1 MKKSLILVG
10 TQWGDEGKGKIV
22 DHFSKKFN
30 AVCRFQGGHNAGHTI
45 YKEEEKFVLHLIPSG
60 VFCENV
66 SCFIGQGVIL
76 SIDSLLE
83 EIKQLEEKGIELE
96 GILRISRYC
105 SLLLPLHAKID
116 QLREDNKNS
125 IGTTRRGIG
134 PAYEDKTARRSI
146 KAFDLEDS
154 DLLESKL
161 SSLVEYYNF
170 QIKNI
175 HNSEPFSF
183 DEVYRQLIDSYH
195 KAAKYFGD
203 VTDTLED
210 IYEKGGNILYEGA
223 QGTLLDVDYG
233 TYPYV
238 TSSNTL
244 ATSVGVGS
252 GFPKSIYSDVLGI
265 AKAYTTR
272 VGAGPF
278 PTELFC
284 EVGQNIAKQ
293 GNEFGATTGRPRRCG
308 WLDLVALKYSAK
320 LNNLTE
326 LCITKLDVLDSFK
339 EIKACIN
346 YEVDGK
352 TTSFKSRLLHKAK
365 PIYKSFEGWDCSLEK
380 CKNYADLPKNAK
392 DFLEYIESY
401 VGVKIGL
408 ISNGPNREDLI
419 HR

>member
-22 DHFSKKFN
+22 DFYSKKFD

-60 VFCENV
+60 IFYDHV

-83 EIKQLEEKGIELE
+83 EIEQLEQKGINLE
-96 GILRISRYC
+96 GKLRISRYC

-146 KAFDLEDS
+146 KAFDLEDN
-154 DLLESKL
+154 DLLETKL
-161 SSLVEYYNF
+161 RSLVEYYNY
-170 QIKNI
+170 QIQNI
-175 HNSEPFSF
+175 HGSEPFAF
-183 DEVYRQLIDSYH
+183 EDVCNELMQSYK
-195 KAAKYFGD
+195 KASKYFGD
-203 VTDTLED
+203 VTDTLEN
-210 IYEKGGNILYEGA
+210 IYVQGGNILYEGA

-244 ATSVGVGS
+244 ATSVGIGS
-252 GFPKSIYSDVLGI
+252 GFPKSIYSDVLGV

-278 PTELFC
+278 PTELFS
-284 EVGQNIAKQ
+284 EEGQKIAEL
-293 GNEFGATTGRPRRCG
+293 GHEFGATTGRPRRCG

-326 LCITKLDVLDSFK
+326 LCITKLDVLDTFE
-339 EIKACIN
+339 EIKACVGYKVN
-346 YEVDGK
+346 GED
-352 TTSFKSRLLHKAK
+352 TPFKSRFLHKAE
-365 PIYKSFEGWDCSLEK
+365 PVYKLFKGWNCSLADCE
-380 CKNYADLPKNAK
+380 NYDSLPDEAK
-392 DFLEYIESY
+392 EFLSYIEDY
-401 VGVKIGL
+401 VEVKISL

>member
-22 DHFSKKFN
+22 DFYSKKFD

-60 VFCENV
+60 IFYDHV

-83 EIKQLEEKGIELE
+83 EIEQLEQKGINLE
-96 GILRISRYC
+96 GKLRISRYC

-146 KAFDLEDS
+146 KAFDLEDN
-154 DLLESKL
+154 DLLETKL
-161 SSLVEYYNF
+161 KSLVEYYNY
-170 QIKNI
+170 QIQNI
-175 HNSEPFSF
+175 HDSEPFVYE
-183 DEVYRQLIDSYH
+183 EVYNELMQSYK

-203 VTDTLED
+203 VTDTLEN
-210 IYEKGGNILYEGA
+210 IYDQGGNILYEGA

-244 ATSVGVGS
+244 ATSVGIGS
-252 GFPKSIYSDVLGI
+252 GFPKSIYSDVLGV

-284 EVGQNIAKQ
+284 DVGQKIAEL
-293 GNEFGATTGRPRRCG
+293 GHEFGATTGRPRRCG

-326 LCITKLDVLDSFK
+326 LCITKLDVLDAFD
-339 EIKACIN
+339 EIKACIGYKVN
-346 YEVDGK
+346 GEK
-352 TTSFKSRLLHKAK
+352 TPFKSRLLHKAD
-365 PIYKSFEGWDCSLEK
+365 PIYKDFKGWNCSLADCE
-380 CKNYADLPKNAK
+380 NYDSLPDKAK
-392 DFLEYIESY
+392 DFLNFIENF
-401 VGVKIGL
+401 VGVKISL

>member
-22 DHFSKKFN
+22 DFYSKKFD
-30 AVCRFQGGHNAGHTI
+30 AVCRFQGGHNAGHPI

-60 VFCENV
+60 IFYDHV

-83 EIKQLEEKGIELE
+83 EIEQLEQKGINLE
-96 GILRISRYC
+96 GKLRISRYC

-146 KAFDLEDS
+146 KAFDLEDN
-154 DLLESKL
+154 DLLETKL
-161 SSLVEYYNF
+161 KSLVEYYNY
-170 QIKNI
+170 QIQNI
-175 HNSEPFSF
+175 HDSEPFVYE
-183 DEVYRQLIDSYH
+183 EVYNELIQSYK

-203 VTDTLED
+203 VTDTLEN
-210 IYEKGGNILYEGA
+210 IYDQGGNILYEGA

-244 ATSVGVGS
+244 ATSVGIGS
-252 GFPKSIYSDVLGI
+252 GFPKSIYSDVLGV

-284 EVGQNIAKQ
+284 DVGQKIAEL
-293 GNEFGATTGRPRRCG
+293 GHEFGATTGRPRRCG

-326 LCITKLDVLDSFK
+326 LCITKLDVLDAFD
-339 EIKACIN
+339 EIKACIGYKVN
-346 YEVDGK
+346 GEK
-352 TTSFKSRLLHKAK
+352 TPFKSRLLHKAD
-365 PIYKSFEGWDCSLEK
+365 PIYKDFKGWNCSLADCE
-380 CKNYADLPKNAK
+380 NYDSLPDKAK
-392 DFLEYIESY
+392 DFLNFIENF
-401 VGVKIGL
+401 VGVKISL

>member
-1 MKKSLILVG
+1 MEKSLILVG

-22 DHFSKKFN
+22 DFFSKKFK

-45 YKEEEKFVLHLIPSG
+45 YKEDEKFVLHLIPSG
-60 VFCENV
+60 IFYDHV

-83 EIKQLEEKGIELE
+83 EIKQLEAKGINLE
-96 GILRISRYC
+96 GKLRISRYC
-105 SLLLPLHAKID
+105 SLLLPIHAKID
-116 QLREDNKNS
+116 QLREDKKNS

-146 KAFDLEDS
+146 KAFDLEDRE
-154 DLLESKL
+154 LLEQKL
-161 SSLVEYYNF
+161 KDLVQYYNF
-170 QIKNI
+170 QVESI
-175 HNSEPFSF
+175 HDSEPFKYE
-183 DEVYRQLIDSYH
+183 EVLANLISSYEE
-195 KAAKYFGD
+195 ASRYFGD
-203 VTDTLED
+203 VTDSLEE
-210 IYEKGGNILYEGA
+210 IYEEGGHILYEGA

-252 GFPKSIYSDVLGI
+252 GFPKSIFSDVLGV

-284 EVGQNIAKQ
+284 EEGEKIAEL
-293 GNEFGATTGRPRRCG
+293 GHEFGATTGRPRRCG
-308 WLDLVALKYSAK
+308 WLDLVALRYSAK
-320 LNNLTE
+320 LNNLTN
-326 LCITKLDVLDSFK
+326 LCITKLDVLDSFENIKVCVSYQIDEK
-339 EIKACIN
+339 E
-346 YEVDGK
+346 
-352 TTSFKSRLLHKAK
+352 TSFKSRQLHKVE
-365 PIYKSFEGWDCSLEK
+365 PVYKEFRGWNCSLDA
-380 CKNYADLPKNAK
+380 CKSYDELPAEAK
-392 DFLEYIESY
+392 SFLEYIEDF
-401 VGVKIGL
+401 VGVKISL
-408 ISNGPNREDLI
+408 ISNGPNRDDLI

>member
-22 DHFSKKFN
+22 DFYSKKFD

-60 VFCENV
+60 IFYDHV

-83 EIKQLEEKGIELE
+83 EIEQLEQKGINLE
-96 GILRISRYC
+96 GKLRISRYC

-146 KAFDLEDS
+146 KAFDLEDN
-154 DLLESKL
+154 DLLETKL
-161 SSLVEYYNF
+161 RSLVEYYNY
-170 QIKNI
+170 QIQNI
-175 HNSEPFSF
+175 HGSEPFAF
-183 DEVYRQLIDSYH
+183 EDVYNELMQSYK
-195 KAAKYFGD
+195 KASKYFGD
-203 VTDTLED
+203 VTDTLEN
-210 IYEKGGNILYEGA
+210 IYEQGGNILYEGA

-244 ATSVGVGS
+244 ATSVGIGS
-252 GFPKSIYSDVLGI
+252 GFPKSIYSDVLGV

-284 EVGQNIAKQ
+284 EEGQKIADL
-293 GNEFGATTGRPRRCG
+293 GHEFGATTGRPRRCG

-326 LCITKLDVLDSFK
+326 LCITKLDVLDTFE
-339 EIKACIN
+339 EIKVCVGYKVNGEDIP
-346 YEVDGK
+346 
-352 TTSFKSRLLHKAK
+352 FKSRLLHKAE
-365 PIYKSFEGWDCSLEK
+365 PVYKLFKGWNCSLAD
-380 CKNYADLPKNAK
+380 CKNYDSLPNEAK
-392 DFLEYIESY
+392 EFLSYIEDY
-401 VGVKIGL
+401 VEVKISL

>member
-22 DHFSKKFN
+22 DFYSKKFD

-60 VFCENV
+60 IFYDHV

-83 EIKQLEEKGIELE
+83 EIEQLEQKGIKLE
-96 GILRISRYC
+96 GKLRISRYC

-146 KAFDLEDS
+146 KAFDLEDN
-154 DLLESKL
+154 DLLETKL
-161 SSLVEYYNF
+161 RSLVEYYNY
-170 QIKNI
+170 QIQNI
-175 HNSEPFSF
+175 HGSEPFAF
-183 DEVYRQLIDSYH
+183 EDVYNELMQSYK
-195 KAAKYFGD
+195 KASKYFGD
-203 VTDTLED
+203 VTDTLEN
-210 IYEKGGNILYEGA
+210 IYEQGGNILYEGA

-244 ATSVGVGS
+244 ATSVGIGS
-252 GFPKSIYSDVLGI
+252 GFPKSIYSDVLGV

-284 EVGQNIAKQ
+284 EEGQKIAEL
-293 GNEFGATTGRPRRCG
+293 GHEFGATTGRPRRCG

-326 LCITKLDVLDSFK
+326 LCITKLDVLDTFE
-339 EIKACIN
+339 EIKVCVGYKVN
-346 YEVDGK
+346 GED
-352 TTSFKSRLLHKAK
+352 TPFKSRLLHKAE
-365 PIYKSFEGWDCSLEK
+365 PVYKLFKGWNCSLAD
-380 CKNYADLPKNAK
+380 CKNYDSLPDEAK
-392 DFLEYIESY
+392 EFLSYIEDY
-401 VGVKIGL
+401 VEVKISL

>member
-22 DHFSKKFN
+22 DFYSKKFD

-60 VFCENV
+60 IFYDHV

-83 EIKQLEEKGIELE
+83 EIEQLEQKGINLE
-96 GILRISRYC
+96 GKLRISRYC

-146 KAFDLEDS
+146 KAFDLEDN
-154 DLLESKL
+154 DLLETKL
-161 SSLVEYYNF
+161 KSLVEYYNY
-170 QIKNI
+170 QIQNI
-175 HNSEPFSF
+175 HDSEPFVYE
-183 DEVYRQLIDSYH
+183 EVYNELMQSYK

-203 VTDTLED
+203 VTDTLEN
-210 IYEKGGNILYEGA
+210 IYDQGGNILYEGA

-244 ATSVGVGS
+244 ATSVGIGS
-252 GFPKSIYSDVLGI
+252 GFPKSIYSDVLGV

-284 EVGQNIAKQ
+284 DVGQKIAEL
-293 GNEFGATTGRPRRCG
+293 GHEFGATTGRPRRCG

-326 LCITKLDVLDSFK
+326 LCITKLDVLDAFD
-339 EIKACIN
+339 EIKACIGYKVN
-346 YEVDGK
+346 GEE
-352 TTSFKSRLLHKAK
+352 TPFKSRLLHKAE
-365 PIYKSFEGWDCSLEK
+365 PIYKDFKGWNCSLADCE
-380 CKNYADLPKNAK
+380 NYDSLPDKAK
-392 DFLEYIESY
+392 DFLNFIENF
-401 VGVKIGL
+401 VGVKISL

-419 HR
+419 HS

>member
-22 DHFSKKFN
+22 DFYSKKFD

-60 VFCENV
+60 IFYDHV

-83 EIKQLEEKGIELE
+83 EIEQLEQKGINLE
-96 GILRISRYC
+96 GKLRISRYC

-146 KAFDLEDS
+146 KAFDLEDN
-154 DLLESKL
+154 DLLEIKL
-161 SSLVEYYNF
+161 RSLVEYYNY
-170 QIKNI
+170 QIQNI
-175 HNSEPFSF
+175 HGSEPFAF
-183 DEVYRQLIDSYH
+183 EDVYNELMQSYK
-195 KAAKYFGD
+195 KASKYFGD
-203 VTDTLED
+203 VTDTLEN
-210 IYEKGGNILYEGA
+210 IYEQGGNILYEGA

-244 ATSVGVGS
+244 ATSVGIGS
-252 GFPKSIYSDVLGI
+252 GFPKSIYSDVLGV

-284 EVGQNIAKQ
+284 EEGQKIADL
-293 GNEFGATTGRPRRCG
+293 GHEFGATTGRPRRCG

-326 LCITKLDVLDSFK
+326 LCITKLDVLDTFE
-339 EIKACIN
+339 EIKVCVGYKVNGEDI
-346 YEVDGK
+346 
-352 TTSFKSRLLHKAK
+352 SFKSRLLHKAE
-365 PIYKSFEGWDCSLEK
+365 PVYKLFKGWNCSLAD
-380 CKNYADLPKNAK
+380 CKNYDSLPDEAK
-392 DFLEYIESY
+392 EFLSYIEGY
-401 VGVKIGL
+401 VEVKISL

>member
-22 DHFSKKFN
+22 DFYSKKFD

-60 VFCENV
+60 IFYDHV

-83 EIKQLEEKGIELE
+83 EIEQLEQKGINLE
-96 GILRISRYC
+96 GKLRISRYC

-146 KAFDLEDS
+146 KAFDLEDN
-154 DLLESKL
+154 DLLETKL
-161 SSLVEYYNF
+161 KSLVEYYNY
-170 QIKNI
+170 QIQNI
-175 HNSEPFSF
+175 HGSEPFSYE
-183 DEVYRQLIDSYH
+183 EVYNELMQSYK

-203 VTDTLED
+203 VTDTLEN
-210 IYEKGGNILYEGA
+210 IYEQGGNILYEGA

-244 ATSVGVGS
+244 ATSVGIGS
-252 GFPKSIYSDVLGI
+252 GFPKSIYSDVLGV

-284 EVGQNIAKQ
+284 DVGQKIAEL
-293 GNEFGATTGRPRRCG
+293 GHEFGATTGRPRRCG
-308 WLDLVALKYSAK
+308 WLDLIALKYSAK

-326 LCITKLDVLDSFK
+326 LCITKLDVLDAFE
-339 EIKACIN
+339 EIKACIGYKVN
-346 YEVDGK
+346 GQE
-352 TTSFKSRLLHKAK
+352 TPFKSRLLHKAE
-365 PIYKSFEGWDCSLEK
+365 PIYKDFKGWNCSLADCE
-380 CKNYADLPKNAK
+380 NYDSLPDEAK
-392 DFLEYIESY
+392 DFLNFIENF

>member
-22 DHFSKKFN
+22 DFYSKKFD

-60 VFCENV
+60 IFYDHV

-83 EIKQLEEKGIELE
+83 EIEQLEQKGINLE
-96 GILRISRYC
+96 GKLRISRYC

-134 PAYEDKTARRSI
+134 PAYEDKTARRSL
-146 KAFDLEDS
+146 KAFDLEDN
-154 DLLESKL
+154 DLLETKL
-161 SSLVEYYNF
+161 RNLVEYYNY
-170 QIKNI
+170 QIQNI
-175 HNSEPFSF
+175 HGSEPFAF
-183 DEVYRQLIDSYH
+183 EDVYNELMQSYK
-195 KAAKYFGD
+195 KASKYFGD
-203 VTDTLED
+203 VTDTLEN
-210 IYEKGGNILYEGA
+210 IYEQGGNILYEGA

-244 ATSVGVGS
+244 ATSVGIGS
-252 GFPKSIYSDVLGI
+252 GFPKSIYSDVLGV

-284 EVGQNIAKQ
+284 EEGQKIAEL
-293 GNEFGATTGRPRRCG
+293 GHEFGATTGRPRRCG

-326 LCITKLDVLDSFK
+326 LCITKLDVLDAFG
-339 EIKACIN
+339 EIKACVGYKVN
-346 YEVDGK
+346 GED
-352 TTSFKSRLLHKAK
+352 TPFKSRMLHKAE
-365 PIYKSFEGWDCSLEK
+365 PVYKAFKGWNCSLADCE
-380 CKNYADLPKNAK
+380 NYDSLPDKTK
-392 DFLEYIESY
+392 EFLNFIEGY
-401 VGVKIGL
+401 LAVKISL

>member
-22 DHFSKKFN
+22 DFYSKKFD

-60 VFCENV
+60 IFYDHV

-83 EIKQLEEKGIELE
+83 EIEQLEQKGINLE
-96 GILRISRYC
+96 GKLRISRYC

-146 KAFDLEDS
+146 KAFDLEDN
-154 DLLESKL
+154 DLLETKL
-161 SSLVEYYNF
+161 RSLVEYYNY
-170 QIKNI
+170 QIQNI
-175 HNSEPFSF
+175 HGSEPFAF
-183 DEVYRQLIDSYH
+183 EDVYNELMQSYK
-195 KAAKYFGD
+195 KASKYFGD
-203 VTDTLED
+203 VTDTLEN
-210 IYEKGGNILYEGA
+210 IYEQGGNILYEGA

-244 ATSVGVGS
+244 ATSVGIGS
-252 GFPKSIYSDVLGI
+252 GFPKSIYSDVLGV

-284 EVGQNIAKQ
+284 EEGQKIAEL
-293 GNEFGATTGRPRRCG
+293 GHEFGATTGRPRRCG

-326 LCITKLDVLDSFK
+326 LCITKLDVLDTFE
-339 EIKACIN
+339 EIKACVGYKVN
-346 YEVDGK
+346 GED
-352 TTSFKSRLLHKAK
+352 TPFKSRLLHKAE
-365 PIYKSFEGWDCSLEK
+365 PVYKLFKGWNCSLADCE
-380 CKNYADLPKNAK
+380 NYDLLPDEAK
-392 DFLEYIESY
+392 EFLSYIEDY
-401 VGVKIGL
+401 VEVKISL

>member
-22 DHFSKKFN
+22 DFYSKKFN

-60 VFCENV
+60 IFYDHVL
-66 SCFIGQGVIL
+66 CFIGQGVIL

-83 EIKQLEEKGIELE
+83 EIDQLEQKGINLE
-96 GILRISRYC
+96 GKLRISRYC

-116 QLREDNKNS
+116 QLREDNKNA

-146 KAFDLEDS
+146 KAFDLEDN
-154 DLLESKL
+154 DLLETKL
-161 SSLVEYYNF
+161 KSLVEYYNY
-170 QIKNI
+170 QIQNI
-175 HNSEPFSF
+175 HDSEPF
-183 DEVYRQLIDSYH
+183 VYEDAYNELVQSYK
-195 KAAKYFGD
+195 KASKYFGD
-203 VTDTLED
+203 VTDTLEK
-210 IYEKGGNILYEGA
+210 IYDKGGNILYEGA

-244 ATSVGVGS
+244 ATSVGIGS
-252 GFPKSIYSDVLGI
+252 GFPKSIYSDVLGV

-284 EVGQNIAKQ
+284 DVGQKIAEL
-293 GNEFGATTGRPRRCG
+293 GHEFGATTGRPRRCG

-326 LCITKLDVLDSFK
+326 LCITKLDVLDAFD
-339 EIKACIN
+339 EIKACIGYKVN
-346 YEVDGK
+346 GEE
-352 TTSFKSRLLHKAK
+352 TPFKSRLLHKAE
-365 PIYKSFEGWDCSLEK
+365 PIYKDFKGWNCSLADCE
-380 CKNYADLPKNAK
+380 NYDSLPDKAK
-392 DFLEYIESY
+392 DFLNFIENF
-401 VGVKIGL
+401 VGVKISL

>member
-96 GILRISRYC
+96 GKLRISRYC

-175 HNSEPFSF
+175 HNSEPFSY

-284 EVGQNIAKQ
+284 KVGQNIAKQ

-392 DFLEYIESY
+392 EFLEYIESY

>member
-22 DHFSKKFN
+22 DFYSKKFD

-60 VFCENV
+60 IFYDHV

-83 EIKQLEEKGIELE
+83 EIEQLEQKGINLE
-96 GILRISRYC
+96 GKLRISRYC

-146 KAFDLEDS
+146 KAFDLEDN
-154 DLLESKL
+154 DLLETKL
-161 SSLVEYYNF
+161 KSLVEYYNY
-170 QIKNI
+170 QIQNI
-175 HNSEPFSF
+175 HDSEPF
-183 DEVYRQLIDSYH
+183 VYEDVYNELMQSYK

-203 VTDTLED
+203 VTDTLEN
-210 IYEKGGNILYEGA
+210 IYDQGGNILYEGA

-244 ATSVGVGS
+244 ATSVGIGS
-252 GFPKSIYSDVLGI
+252 GFPKSIYSDVLGV

-284 EVGQNIAKQ
+284 DVGQKIAEL
-293 GNEFGATTGRPRRCG
+293 GHEFGATTGRPRRCG

-326 LCITKLDVLDSFK
+326 LCITKLDVLDAFD
-339 EIKACIN
+339 EIKACIGYKVN
-346 YEVDGK
+346 GEE
-352 TTSFKSRLLHKAK
+352 TPFKSRLLHKAK
-365 PIYKSFEGWDCSLEK
+365 PIYKDFKGWNCSLADCE
-380 CKNYADLPKNAK
+380 NYDSLPDKAK
-392 DFLEYIESY
+392 DFLNFIENF
-401 VGVKIGL
+401 VGVKISL

>member
-22 DHFSKKFN
+22 DFYSKKFD

-60 VFCENV
+60 IFYDHV

-83 EIKQLEEKGIELE
+83 EIEQLEQKGINLE
-96 GILRISRYC
+96 GKLRISRYC

-146 KAFDLEDS
+146 KAFDLEDN
-154 DLLESKL
+154 DLLEIKL
-161 SSLVEYYNF
+161 RSLVEYYNY
-170 QIKNI
+170 QIQNI
-175 HNSEPFSF
+175 HGSEPFAF
-183 DEVYRQLIDSYH
+183 EDVYNELMQSYK
-195 KAAKYFGD
+195 KASKYFGD
-203 VTDTLED
+203 VTDTLEN
-210 IYEKGGNILYEGA
+210 IYEQGGNILYEGA

-244 ATSVGVGS
+244 ATSVGIGS
-252 GFPKSIYSDVLGI
+252 GFPKSIYSDVLGV

-284 EVGQNIAKQ
+284 EEGQKIAEL
-293 GNEFGATTGRPRRCG
+293 GHEFGATTGRPRRCG

-326 LCITKLDVLDSFK
+326 LCITKLDVLDTFE
-339 EIKACIN
+339 EIKVCVGYKVN
-346 YEVDGK
+346 GED
-352 TTSFKSRLLHKAK
+352 TPFKSRLLHKAE
-365 PIYKSFEGWDCSLEK
+365 PVYKLFKGWNCSLADCE
-380 CKNYADLPKNAK
+380 NYDSLPDEAK
-392 DFLEYIESY
+392 EFLSYIEDY
-401 VGVKIGL
+401 VEVKISL

>member
-22 DHFSKKFN
+22 DFYSKKFD

-60 VFCENV
+60 IFYDHV

-83 EIKQLEEKGIELE
+83 EIEQLEQKGINLE
-96 GILRISRYC
+96 GKLRISRYC

-146 KAFDLEDS
+146 KAFDLEDN
-154 DLLESKL
+154 DLLETKL
-161 SSLVEYYNF
+161 RSLVEYYNY
-170 QIKNI
+170 QIQNI
-175 HNSEPFSF
+175 HGSEPFAF
-183 DEVYRQLIDSYH
+183 EDVYNELMQSYK
-195 KAAKYFGD
+195 KASKYFGD
-203 VTDTLED
+203 VTDTLEN
-210 IYEKGGNILYEGA
+210 IYEQGGNILYEGA

-244 ATSVGVGS
+244 ATSVGIGS
-252 GFPKSIYSDVLGI
+252 GFPKSIYSDVLGV

-284 EVGQNIAKQ
+284 EEGQKIADL
-293 GNEFGATTGRPRRCG
+293 GHEFGATTGRPRRCG

-326 LCITKLDVLDSFK
+326 LCITKLDVLDTFE
-339 EIKACIN
+339 EIKACVGYKVN
-346 YEVDGK
+346 GED
-352 TTSFKSRLLHKAK
+352 TPFKSRLLHKAE
-365 PIYKSFEGWDCSLEK
+365 PVYKLFKGWNCSLADCE
-380 CKNYADLPKNAK
+380 NYDSLPDEAK
-392 DFLEYIESY
+392 EFLSYIEDY
-401 VGVKIGL
+401 VEVKISL

>member
-22 DHFSKKFN
+22 DFYSKKFD

-60 VFCENV
+60 IFYDHV

-83 EIKQLEEKGIELE
+83 EIEQLEQKGINLE
-96 GILRISRYC
+96 GKLRISRYC

-146 KAFDLEDS
+146 KAFDLEDN
-154 DLLESKL
+154 DLLEIKL
-161 SSLVEYYNF
+161 RSLVEYYNY
-170 QIKNI
+170 QIQNI
-175 HNSEPFSF
+175 HGSEPFAF
-183 DEVYRQLIDSYH
+183 EDVYNELMQSYK
-195 KAAKYFGD
+195 KASKYFGD
-203 VTDTLED
+203 VTDTLEN
-210 IYEKGGNILYEGA
+210 IYEQGGNILYEGA

-244 ATSVGVGS
+244 ATSVGIGS
-252 GFPKSIYSDVLGI
+252 GFPKSIYSDVLGV

-284 EVGQNIAKQ
+284 EEGQKIADL
-293 GNEFGATTGRPRRCG
+293 GHEFGATTGRPRRCG

-326 LCITKLDVLDSFK
+326 LCITKLDVLDTFE
-339 EIKACIN
+339 EIKVCVGYKVNGEDIP
-346 YEVDGK
+346 
-352 TTSFKSRLLHKAK
+352 FKSRLLHKAE
-365 PIYKSFEGWDCSLEK
+365 PVYKLFKGWNCSLADCE
-380 CKNYADLPKNAK
+380 NYDSLPDEAK
-392 DFLEYIESY
+392 EFLSYIEDY
-401 VGVKIGL
+401 VEVKISL

>member
-22 DHFSKKFN
+22 DFYSKKFD

-60 VFCENV
+60 IFYDHV

-76 SIDSLLE
+76 SIESLLE
-83 EIKQLEEKGIELE
+83 EIEQLEQKGINLE
-96 GILRISRYC
+96 GKLRISRYC

-146 KAFDLEDS
+146 KAFDLEDN
-154 DLLESKL
+154 DLLETKL
-161 SSLVEYYNF
+161 KSLVEYYNY
-170 QIKNI
+170 QIQNI
-175 HNSEPFSF
+175 HDSEPFVYE
-183 DEVYRQLIDSYH
+183 EVYNELMQSYK

-203 VTDTLED
+203 VTDTLEN
-210 IYEKGGNILYEGA
+210 IYDQGGNILYEGA

-244 ATSVGVGS
+244 ATSVGIGS
-252 GFPKSIYSDVLGI
+252 GFPKSIYSDVLGV

-284 EVGQNIAKQ
+284 DVGQKIAEL
-293 GNEFGATTGRPRRCG
+293 GHEFGATTGRPRRCG

-326 LCITKLDVLDSFK
+326 LCITKLDVLDAFD
-339 EIKACIN
+339 EIKACIGYKVN
-346 YEVDGK
+346 GEE
-352 TTSFKSRLLHKAK
+352 TPFKSRLLHKAE
-365 PIYKSFEGWDCSLEK
+365 PIYKDFKGWNCSLADCE
-380 CKNYADLPKNAK
+380 NYDSLPDKAK
-392 DFLEYIESY
+392 DFLNFIENF
-401 VGVKIGL
+401 VGVKISL

>member
-45 YKEEEKFVLHLIPSG
+45 YKEEQKFVLHLIPSG

-96 GILRISRYC
+96 GKLRISRYC

-175 HNSEPFSF
+175 HNSEPFSY
-183 DEVYRQLIDSYH
+183 DEVYRQLIDSHH

>member
-22 DHFSKKFN
+22 DFYSKKFD

-60 VFCENV
+60 IFYDHV

-83 EIKQLEEKGIELE
+83 EIEQLEQKGINLE
-96 GILRISRYC
+96 GKLRISRYC

-146 KAFDLEDS
+146 KAFDLEDN
-154 DLLESKL
+154 DLLETKL
-161 SSLVEYYNF
+161 KSLVEYYNY
-170 QIKNI
+170 QIQNI
-175 HNSEPFSF
+175 HDSEPFLYE
-183 DEVYRQLIDSYH
+183 EVYKELMQSYQ

-203 VTDTLED
+203 VTDTLEN
-210 IYEKGGNILYEGA
+210 IYEQGGNILYEGA

-244 ATSVGVGS
+244 ATSVGIGS
-252 GFPKSIYSDVLGI
+252 GFPKSIYSDVLGVT
-265 AKAYTTR
+265 KAYTTR

-284 EVGQNIAKQ
+284 DVGQKIAEL
-293 GNEFGATTGRPRRCG
+293 GHEFGATTGRPRRCG

-326 LCITKLDVLDSFK
+326 LCITKLDVLDAFD
-339 EIKACIN
+339 EIKACIGYKVN
-346 YEVDGK
+346 GEK
-352 TTSFKSRLLHKAK
+352 TPFKSRLLHKAD
-365 PIYKSFEGWDCSLEK
+365 PIYKDFKGWNCSLADCE
-380 CKNYADLPKNAK
+380 NYDSLPDKAK
-392 DFLEYIESY
+392 DFLNFIENF
-401 VGVKIGL
+401 VGVKISL

>member
-22 DHFSKKFN
+22 DFYSKKFD

-60 VFCENV
+60 IFYDHV

-83 EIKQLEEKGIELE
+83 EIEQLEQKGINLE
-96 GILRISRYC
+96 GKLRISRYC

-146 KAFDLEDS
+146 KAFDLEDN
-154 DLLESKL
+154 DLLETKL
-161 SSLVEYYNF
+161 KSLVEYYNY
-170 QIKNI
+170 QIQNI
-175 HNSEPFSF
+175 HDSEPFLYE
-183 DEVYRQLIDSYH
+183 DVYKELMQSYQ

-203 VTDTLED
+203 VTDTLEN
-210 IYEKGGNILYEGA
+210 IYEQGGNILYEGA

-244 ATSVGVGS
+244 ATSVGIGS
-252 GFPKSIYSDVLGI
+252 GFPKSIYSDVLGV

-284 EVGQNIAKQ
+284 DVGQKIAEL
-293 GNEFGATTGRPRRCG
+293 GHEFGATTGRPRRCG

-326 LCITKLDVLDSFK
+326 LCITKLDVLDAFD
-339 EIKACIN
+339 EIKACIGYKVN
-346 YEVDGK
+346 GEK
-352 TTSFKSRLLHKAK
+352 TPFKSRLLYKAD
-365 PIYKSFEGWDCSLEK
+365 PIYKDFKGWNCSLADCE
-380 CKNYADLPKNAK
+380 NYDSLPDKAK
-392 DFLEYIESY
+392 DFLNFIENF
-401 VGVKIGL
+401 VGVKISL

>member
-22 DHFSKKFN
+22 DFYSKKFD

-60 VFCENV
+60 IFYDHV

-83 EIKQLEEKGIELE
+83 EIEQLEQKGINLE
-96 GILRISRYC
+96 GKLRISRYC

-146 KAFDLEDS
+146 KAFDLEDN
-154 DLLESKL
+154 DLLETKL
-161 SSLVEYYNF
+161 KSLVEYYNY
-170 QIKNI
+170 QIQNI
-175 HNSEPFSF
+175 HDSEPFVYE
-183 DEVYRQLIDSYH
+183 EVYNELMQSYK

-203 VTDTLED
+203 VTDTLEN
-210 IYEKGGNILYEGA
+210 IYDQGGNILYEGA

-244 ATSVGVGS
+244 ATSVGIGS
-252 GFPKSIYSDVLGI
+252 GFPKSIYSDVLGV

-284 EVGQNIAKQ
+284 DVGQKIAEL
-293 GNEFGATTGRPRRCG
+293 GHEFGATTGRPRRCG

-326 LCITKLDVLDSFK
+326 LCITKLDVLDSFD
-339 EIKACIN
+339 EIKACIGYKVN
-346 YEVDGK
+346 GEEIP
-352 TTSFKSRLLHKAK
+352 FKSRLLHKAE
-365 PIYKSFEGWDCSLEK
+365 PIYKNFKGWNCSLADCE
-380 CKNYADLPKNAK
+380 NYDSLPDKAK
-392 DFLEYIESY
+392 DFLNFIENF
-401 VGVKIGL
+401 VGVKISL

>member
-22 DHFSKKFN
+22 DFYSKKFD

-60 VFCENV
+60 IFYDHV

-83 EIKQLEEKGIELE
+83 EIEQLEQKGINLE
-96 GILRISRYC
+96 GKLRISRYC

-146 KAFDLEDS
+146 KAFDLEDN
-154 DLLESKL
+154 DLLETKL
-161 SSLVEYYNF
+161 KSLVEYYNY
-170 QIKNI
+170 QIQNI
-175 HNSEPFSF
+175 HDSEPFLYE
-183 DEVYRQLIDSYH
+183 DVYKELMQSYQ

-203 VTDTLED
+203 VTDTLEN
-210 IYEKGGNILYEGA
+210 IYEQGGNILYEGA

-244 ATSVGVGS
+244 ATSVGIGS
-252 GFPKSIYSDVLGI
+252 GFPKSIYSDVLGV

-284 EVGQNIAKQ
+284 DVGQKIAEL
-293 GNEFGATTGRPRRCG
+293 GHEFGATTGRPRRCG

-326 LCITKLDVLDSFK
+326 LCITKLDVLDAFD
-339 EIKACIN
+339 EIKACIGYKVN
-346 YEVDGK
+346 GEE
-352 TTSFKSRLLHKAK
+352 TPFKSRLLHKAK
-365 PIYKSFEGWDCSLEK
+365 PIYKDFKGWNCSLADCE
-380 CKNYADLPKNAK
+380 NYDSLPDKAK
-392 DFLEYIESY
+392 DFLNFIENF
-401 VGVKIGL
+401 VGVKISL

>member
-22 DHFSKKFN
+22 DFYSKKFE

-60 VFCENV
+60 IFYDHV

-83 EIKQLEEKGIELE
+83 EIEQLEQKGINLE
-96 GILRISRYC
+96 GKLRISRYC

-146 KAFDLEDS
+146 KAFDLEDN
-154 DLLESKL
+154 DLLETKL
-161 SSLVEYYNF
+161 KSLVEYYNY
-170 QIKNI
+170 QIQNI
-175 HNSEPFSF
+175 HDSEPFVYE
-183 DEVYRQLIDSYH
+183 EVYNELMQSYK

-203 VTDTLED
+203 VTDTLEN
-210 IYEKGGNILYEGA
+210 IYDQGGNILYEGA

-244 ATSVGVGS
+244 ATSVGIGS
-252 GFPKSIYSDVLGI
+252 GFPKSIYSDVLGV

-284 EVGQNIAKQ
+284 DVGQKIAEL
-293 GNEFGATTGRPRRCG
+293 GHEFGATTGRPRRCG

-326 LCITKLDVLDSFK
+326 LCITKLDVLDAFD
-339 EIKACIN
+339 EIKACIGYKVN
-346 YEVDGK
+346 GEE
-352 TTSFKSRLLHKAK
+352 TPFKSRLLHKAE
-365 PIYKSFEGWDCSLEK
+365 PIYKDFKGWNCSLADCE
-380 CKNYADLPKNAK
+380 NYDSLPDKAK
-392 DFLEYIESY
+392 DFLNFIENF
-401 VGVKIGL
+401 VGVKISL

>member
-45 YKEEEKFVLHLIPSG
+45 YKEEQKFVLHLIPSG

-96 GILRISRYC
+96 GKLRISRYC

-146 KAFDLEDS
+146 KAFDLEDT

-175 HNSEPFSF
+175 HNSEPFSY

-203 VTDTLED
+203 VTDTLEN

-278 PTELFC
+278 PTELLC

-339 EIKACIN
+339 EIKVCIN
-346 YEVDGK
+346 YEVDGN
-352 TTSFKSRLLHKAK
+352 TTNFKSRLLHKAK

>member
-96 GILRISRYC
+96 GKLRISRYC

-175 HNSEPFSF
+175 HNSEPFSY

-392 DFLEYIESY
+392 EFLEYIESY

>member
-22 DHFSKKFN
+22 DFYSKKFD

-60 VFCENV
+60 IFYDHV

-83 EIKQLEEKGIELE
+83 EIEQLEQKGINLE
-96 GILRISRYC
+96 GKLRISRYC

-146 KAFDLEDS
+146 KAFDLEDN
-154 DLLESKL
+154 DLLETKL
-161 SSLVEYYNF
+161 RSLVEYYNY
-170 QIKNI
+170 QIQNI
-175 HNSEPFSF
+175 HGSEPFAF
-183 DEVYRQLIDSYH
+183 EDVYNELMQSYK
-195 KAAKYFGD
+195 KASKYFGD
-203 VTDTLED
+203 VTDTLEN
-210 IYEKGGNILYEGA
+210 IYEQGGNILYEGA

-244 ATSVGVGS
+244 ATSVGIGS
-252 GFPKSIYSDVLGI
+252 GFPKSIYSDVLGV

-284 EVGQNIAKQ
+284 EEGQKIAEL
-293 GNEFGATTGRPRRCG
+293 GHEFGATTGRPRRCG

-326 LCITKLDVLDSFK
+326 LCITKLDVLDTFD
-339 EIKACIN
+339 EIKTCIGYKVN
-346 YEVDGK
+346 GED
-352 TTSFKSRLLHKAK
+352 TPFKSRMLHKAE
-365 PIYKSFEGWDCSLEK
+365 PVYKLFKGWNCSLADCE
-380 CKNYADLPKNAK
+380 NYDSLPDEAK
-392 DFLEYIESY
+392 EFLSYIEDY
-401 VGVKIGL
+401 VEVKISL

>member
-22 DHFSKKFN
+22 DFYSKKFD

-60 VFCENV
+60 IFYDHV

-83 EIKQLEEKGIELE
+83 EIEQLEQKGINLE
-96 GILRISRYC
+96 GKLRISRYC

-146 KAFDLEDS
+146 KAFDLEDN
-154 DLLESKL
+154 DLLETKL
-161 SSLVEYYNF
+161 KSLVEYYNY
-170 QIKNI
+170 QIQNI
-175 HNSEPFSF
+175 HDSEPFVYE
-183 DEVYRQLIDSYH
+183 EVYNELMQSYK

-203 VTDTLED
+203 VTDTLEN
-210 IYEKGGNILYEGA
+210 IYDQGGNILYEGA

-244 ATSVGVGS
+244 ATSVGIGS
-252 GFPKSIYSDVLGI
+252 GFPKSIYSDVLGV

-284 EVGQNIAKQ
+284 DVGQKIAEL
-293 GNEFGATTGRPRRCG
+293 GHEFGATTGRPRRCG

-326 LCITKLDVLDSFK
+326 LCITKLDVLDAFD
-339 EIKACIN
+339 EIKVCIGYKVN
-346 YEVDGK
+346 GEE
-352 TTSFKSRLLHKAK
+352 TPFKSRLLHKAE
-365 PIYKSFEGWDCSLEK
+365 PIYKDFKGWNCSLADCE
-380 CKNYADLPKNAK
+380 NYDSLPDKAK
-392 DFLEYIESY
+392 DFLNFIENF
-401 VGVKIGL
+401 VGVKISL

>member
-22 DHFSKKFN
+22 DFYSKKFD

-60 VFCENV
+60 IFYDHV

-83 EIKQLEEKGIELE
+83 EIEQLEQKGINLE
-96 GILRISRYC
+96 GKLRISRYC

-146 KAFDLEDS
+146 KAFDLEDN
-154 DLLESKL
+154 DLLETKL
-161 SSLVEYYNF
+161 KSLVEYYNY
-170 QIKNI
+170 QIQNI
-175 HNSEPFSF
+175 HDSEPFVYE
-183 DEVYRQLIDSYH
+183 EVYNELMQSYK

-203 VTDTLED
+203 VTDTLEN
-210 IYEKGGNILYEGA
+210 IYDQGGNILYEGA

-244 ATSVGVGS
+244 ATSVGIGS

-284 EVGQNIAKQ
+284 DEGQKLAEL
-293 GNEFGATTGRPRRCG
+293 GHEFGATTGRPRRCG

-326 LCITKLDVLDSFK
+326 LCITKLDVLDAFD
-339 EIKACIN
+339 EIKACIGYKVN
-346 YEVDGK
+346 GEE
-352 TTSFKSRLLHKAK
+352 TPFKSRLLHKAK
-365 PIYKSFEGWDCSLEK
+365 PIYKDFKGWNCSLADCE
-380 CKNYADLPKNAK
+380 NYDSLPNKAK
-392 DFLEYIESY
+392 DFLNFIENF
-401 VGVKIGL
+401 VGVKISL

>member
-22 DHFSKKFN
+22 DFYSKKFD

-60 VFCENV
+60 IFYDHV

-83 EIKQLEEKGIELE
+83 EIEQLEQKGINLE
-96 GILRISRYC
+96 GKLRISRYC

-146 KAFDLEDS
+146 KAFDLEDN
-154 DLLESKL
+154 DLLETKL
-161 SSLVEYYNF
+161 KSLVEYYNY
-170 QIKNI
+170 QIQNI
-175 HNSEPFSF
+175 HDSEPFVYE
-183 DEVYRQLIDSYH
+183 EVYNELMQSYK

-203 VTDTLED
+203 VTDTLEN
-210 IYEKGGNILYEGA
+210 IYDQGGNILYEGA

-244 ATSVGVGS
+244 ATSVGIGS
-252 GFPKSIYSDVLGI
+252 GFPKSIYSDVLGV

-284 EVGQNIAKQ
+284 DVGQKIAEL
-293 GNEFGATTGRPRRCG
+293 GHEFGATTGRPRRCG

-326 LCITKLDVLDSFK
+326 LCITKLDVLDAFD
-339 EIKACIN
+339 EIKACIGYKVN
-346 YEVDGK
+346 GEE
-352 TTSFKSRLLHKAK
+352 TPFKSRLLHKAEPTYRDFK
-365 PIYKSFEGWDCSLEK
+365 GWNCSLADCE
-380 CKNYADLPKNAK
+380 NYDSLPDKAK
-392 DFLEYIESY
+392 DFLNFIENF
-401 VGVKIGL
+401 VGVKISL

>member
-22 DHFSKKFN
+22 DFYSKKFD

-60 VFCENV
+60 IFYDHV

-83 EIKQLEEKGIELE
+83 EIEQLEQKGINLE
-96 GILRISRYC
+96 GKLRISRYC

-146 KAFDLEDS
+146 KAFDLEDN
-154 DLLESKL
+154 DLLETKL
-161 SSLVEYYNF
+161 KSLVEYYNY
-170 QIKNI
+170 QIQNI
-175 HNSEPFSF
+175 HDSEPFVYE
-183 DEVYRQLIDSYH
+183 EVYNELMQSYK

-203 VTDTLED
+203 VTDTLEN
-210 IYEKGGNILYEGA
+210 IYEQGGNILYEGA

-244 ATSVGVGS
+244 ATSVGIGS
-252 GFPKSIYSDVLGI
+252 GFPKSIYSDVLGV

-284 EVGQNIAKQ
+284 DVGQKIAEL
-293 GNEFGATTGRPRRCG
+293 GHEFGATTGRPRRCG

-326 LCITKLDVLDSFK
+326 LCITKLDVLDAFD
-339 EIKACIN
+339 EIKACIGYKVN
-346 YEVDGK
+346 GEE
-352 TTSFKSRLLHKAK
+352 TPFKSRLLHKAE
-365 PIYKSFEGWDCSLEK
+365 PIYKDFKGWNCSLSDCE
-380 CKNYADLPKNAK
+380 NYDSLPDKAK
-392 DFLEYIESY
+392 DFLNFIENF
-401 VGVKIGL
+401 VGVKISL